1 MSTIL
6 IMEEIKELLP
16 DNNNGEITEKK
27 LRECFEKTLSELD
40 RKADNGRLGSMQSE
54 IQNRAS
60 VDASNIEAEKFYEAI
75 KPFIPASSGGGTA
88 DISKA
93 EVTKMLND
101 VIIGGENLAK
111 NTLIPL
117 LSAND
122 TGTGTSVVMEDTTG
136 KFTRVTPASG
146 KAVSLYGFRV
156 AGSNDGFYSKSIDVR
171 HNHTSNISIWGQSIP
186 PNKWVRIKLEKATDS
201 EFFLLSMTT
210 PNVPLDIRKLK
221 IEHGTKATD
230 WRPNTDEIMVTV
242 SASKIDNVFNHN
254 DLTIIGENNGS
265 NDRAIYN
272 IPNLDSIIAILD
284 LHFIFS
290 DGTSVTL
297 QGAKSVMLSSG
308 KKGIPFHSSITNGKN
323 IAKVYL
329 RAILK

>member
-1 MSTIL
+1 MSSVSTL
-6 IMEEIKELLP
+6 EEIKRLLP
-16 DNNNGEITEKK
+16 DNNSGAITEAK
-27 LRECFEKTLSELD
+27 LRESFEKTFTELD

-122 TGTGTSVVMEDTTG
+122 TGTGASVVMEDTTG

-171 HNHTSNISIWGQSIP
+171 HNHTSNISIWGQSIS
-186 PNKWVRIKLEKATDS
+186 PNKWTRIKMEKATDS

-290 DGTSVTL
+290 DGTSVAL
-297 QGAKSVMLSSG
+297 QEAKSVILSSG

>member
-1 MSTIL
+1 
-6 IMEEIKELLP
+6 MEEIKELLP

-75 KPFIPASSGGGTA
+75 KPFIPASSGGGAA

-101 VIIGGENLAK
+101 VMIGGENLAK
-111 NTLIPL
+111 NTLTPL
-117 LSAND
+117 LGAND
-122 TGTGTSVVMEDTTG
+122 TGTGASVIMEDATG

-146 KAVSLYGFRV
+146 KAVSLYGFRIE
-156 AGSNDGFYSKSIDVR
+156 GSNDGFYSKSIDVR

-186 PNKWVRIKLEKATDS
+186 PNKWTRIKMEKATDS

-242 SASKIDNVFNHN
+242 SASKIDNVFSHN

-284 LHFIFS
+284 LYFIFS
-290 DGTSVTL
+290 DGTSVAL

-308 KKGIPFHSSITNGKN
+308 KKGIPFHNSITNGKN

>member
-1 MSTIL
+1 MSNLTTL
-6 IMEEIKELLP
+6 EEINKLLP
-16 DNNNGEITEKK
+16 DNNNGEITEAN
-27 LRECFEKTLSELD
+27 LRQCFEKTFIELD
-40 RKADNGRLGSMQSE
+40 RKADGGAIGSMQSQ
-54 IQNRAS
+54 IQYRAS
-60 VDASNIEAEKFYEAI
+60 VDASNIEADKFYEAI
-75 KPFIPASSGGGTA
+75 TA

-101 VIIGGENLAK
+101 VIIGGENLVK
-111 NTLIPL
+111 NTLTPML
-117 LSAND
+117 GAND
-122 TGTGTSVVMEDTTG
+122 TGTGTSVVMEDATG

-146 KAVSLYGFRV
+146 KAVSLYGFRIE
-156 AGSNDGFYSKSIDVR
+156 GSNDGFYSKSIDVR
-171 HNHTSNISIWGQSIP
+171 HSHSGAVMIWNKSVP
-186 PNKWVRIKLEKATDS
+186 PNKWTRIKLEKATDS

-242 SASKIDNVFNHN
+242 SASKIDNVFSHN
-254 DLTIIGENNGS
+254 DLTLIGEENGS

-290 DGTSVTL
+290 DGTSVAL

>member
-1 MSTIL
+1 MSNLTTL
-6 IMEEIKELLP
+6 EEINQLLP
-16 DNNNGEITEKK
+16 DNNNGEITEAN
-27 LRECFEKTLSELD
+27 LRQCFEKTFTELD
-40 RKADNGRLGSMQSE
+40 RKADGGAIGNMHSV
-54 IQNRAS
+54 IQYKAS
-60 VDASNIEAEKFYEAI
+60 IDASNIEAEKFYEAI

-101 VIIGGENLAK
+101 VMIGGENLVK
-111 NTLIPL
+111 NTLTPML
-117 LSAND
+117 GAND
-122 TGTGTSVVMEDTTG
+122 TGTGTSVVMEDATG

-146 KAVSLYGFRV
+146 KAVSLYGFRIE
-156 AGSNDGFYSKSIDVR
+156 GSNDGFYSKSIDVR
-171 HNHTSNISIWGQSIP
+171 HSHSGAVMIWNKSIP
-186 PNKWVRIKLEKATDS
+186 PNKWTRIKLEKATDS

-242 SASKIDNVFNHN
+242 SASKIDNVFNQN
-254 DLTIIGENNGS
+254 DLTLIGENNGS

-272 IPNLDSIIAILD
+272 IPNLDSITAILD

-290 DGTSVTL
+290 DGTSVAL

-308 KKGIPFHSSITNGKN
+308 KKGIPFHSSIANGKS
-323 IAKVYL
+323 ISKVYL